1 MRKTILLLLVLLVF
15 FAPAGEAQ
23 ERIFVSTKGNDRNEG
38 SEAKPLRSIAC
49 ALNKA
54 TGMNVKQVEIIL
66 RGGRYGQSQTLE
78 INHPVWKDGSLTIR
92 PYEGEQVSVAGGIS
106 LPVKEA
112 RKVTNK
118 EILSR
123 LSAPHRE
130 YIRELDLKKL
140 GIPVADLRPSGFS
153 RPSIPAWTE
162 VFVDGKPLRLSRWP
176 NDSVLQIGK
185 VYSTGDI
192 PATNK
197 YGLGNAVFEYVK
209 TERPGRWKK
218 AENMWIGG
226 YFAHGYADDMIR
238 VAGIDTAR
246 RTVTAAEPTHYGFMT
261 GAAWRT
267 WFALNLPEEIDL
279 PGEYALDAEKGVIYF
294 YPPAARMK
302 SVEVSVLETP
312 LLAIENTAN
321 VTVRD
326 ITFECSRGMGV
337 YMEGTENILLS
348 GCTFRNLGNVAVCIG
363 RGDMPDEERN
373 VLMSAEVGG
382 KNTSRMIGSLQGRL
396 YSDILYNRNGGRN
409 NGLKDCHIYQVGAG
423 GVNMGGGD
431 RKTLTPAGNY
441 VENCRIHDFNRIER
455 SYRSAI
461 NMDGVGNR
469 ISNCELFDAPSMAI
483 LFHGNDHLIEYCDI
497 HDVCSEV
504 DDQGAIYFGR
514 DPSERGHVVR
524 YCYFH
529 QFDARH
535 RVTATYHDDGACDM
549 SVYGNIYYKSGS
561 MPVLI
566 GGGHDNHYTNNIF
579 IETPLAIH
587 LDNRMQGWGRG
598 MVAPD
603 GIIAKRLKE
612 VNHTEP
618 PYSTAYPALV
628 NYWNEKPDFPK
639 RNTFSGNLF
648 YKVKNVLS
656 GQSQWGEFRNN
667 WTTGEDPGFV
677 DAANPLKGFK
687 ADAAIF
693 QEIEGFPNLPFD
705 KIGCTLP
712 KDEKP

>member
-1 MRKTILLLLVLLVF
+1 MQTILLLLVFLGISPLV
-15 FAPAGEAQ
+15 AEAQ
-23 ERIFVSTKGNDRNEG
+23 ERIFVSVKGSDRNKG

-49 ALNKA
+49 ALDKA
-54 TGMNVKQVEIIL
+54 AGGNVKQVEIIL
-66 RGGRYGQSQTLE
+66 RGGRYDQSQTLE
-78 INHPVWKDGSLTIR
+78 INHPAWKDGSLTIR

-112 RKVTNK
+112 RKVTDK
-118 EILSR
+118 EIMSR
-123 LSAPHRE
+123 LSVTHRE
-130 YIRELDLKKL
+130 YIRELDLKRL

-153 RPSIPAWTE
+153 RPSTPSWTE
-162 VFVDGKPLRLSRWP
+162 VFVDGKPLKLSRWP

-185 VYSTGDI
+185 VHSTGDI

-197 YGLGNAVFEYVK
+197 YGQGNAVFEYVK
-209 TERPGRWKK
+209 TERPGQWEK
-218 AENMWIGG
+218 AKNMWIGG

-238 VAGIDTAR
+238 VAEIDTAR
-246 RTVTAAEPTHYGFMT
+246 RTVTTAEPTHYGFMT

-279 PGEYALDAEKGVIYF
+279 PGEYALDAKKGVIYF
-294 YPPAARMK
+294 YPPAGRMK
-302 SVEVSVLETP
+302 SMEVSVLETP
-312 LLAIENTAN
+312 LLVIENTAN

-337 YMEGTENILLS
+337 YMEGTENVLLS

-382 KNTSRMIGSLQGRL
+382 KNTSRVIGSLQGRL
-396 YSDILYNRNGGRN
+396 YSDILYDRNGGRN
-409 NGLKDCHIYQVGAG
+409 NGVKDCHIYQVGAG
-423 GVNMGGGD
+423 GVNMGGGN

-628 NYWNEKPDFPK
+628 NYWNEKPDYPK

-687 ADAAIF
+687 PDAAIF
-693 QEIEGFPNLPFD
+693 QKIEGFPNLPFD

-712 KDEKP
+712 RDEKP